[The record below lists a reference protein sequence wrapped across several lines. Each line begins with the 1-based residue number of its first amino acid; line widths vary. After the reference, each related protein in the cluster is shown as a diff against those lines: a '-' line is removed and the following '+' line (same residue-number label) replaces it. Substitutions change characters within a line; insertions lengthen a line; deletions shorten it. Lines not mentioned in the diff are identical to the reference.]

1 MTKKPVID
9 RSILDLELEHVAAA
23 RRGTRWKETLNEFF
37 YRHENNTSPDFR
49 SGQFTGT
56 GTDEVRIATFAS
68 DPMFC
73 ERTAWHSARDCI
85 DGYFIVTP
93 VKGEITLMQRGRDVV
108 IKPGQFSLL
117 GTEGA
122 HRFLQP
128 GVASFHGILIP
139 GDIFRKRR
147 PDIDDHTC
155 KDFTATGALQS
166 MFVDYADSFCRNAIH
181 LEDRALKRTS
191 EHLTDMLALMVEGV
205 DQSSDET
212 AVQNAHRRRALQVI
226 DANFH
231 EPGLNASA
239 VAQALGLSER
249 YIQKIFATNGETV
262 GGLVRRRRI
271 LEACQLL
278 DRRGET
284 KSSIATV
291 AYMTGFVDPAYFSR
305 VFRRDVGM
313 SPLDWCLRPKRPRTA

>member
-1 MTKKPVID
+1 MIEKPAID

-23 RRGTRWKETLNEFF
+23 RRGTRWKETLNDFF

-56 GTDEVRIATFAS
+56 GTDDVRIATFAS

-73 ERTAWHSARDCI
+73 ERTAWHSARDGI

-93 VKGEITLMQRGRDVV
+93 IKGEITLIQRGRDVV

-122 HRFLQP
+122 HKFQQP

-155 KDFTATGALQS
+155 KDFTPTGALQS
-166 MFVDYADSFCRNAIH
+166 MFVDYADSFCRNAMQ

-205 DQSSDET
+205 DHASDET
-212 AVQNAHRRRALQVI
+212 AVQNAHRRRAFQAI
-226 DANFH
+226 EANFH
-231 EPGLNASA
+231 EPGLNAAA
-239 VAQALGLSER
+239 VAGLLGLSER
-249 YIQKIFATNGETV
+249 YLQKILAVNGETV

-271 LEACQLL
+271 MEACRLL
-278 DRRGET
+278 DRRGES
-284 KSSIATV
+284 KLPIASV
-291 AYMTGFVDPAYFSR
+291 AFKTGFTDPAYFSR
-305 VFRRDVGM
+305 VFKQETGM
-313 SPLDWCLRPKRPRTA
+313 PPQDWCLRARPS